1 VTDELGEV
9 RRDDDGLVVQLA
21 RRYDATREEVWAAF
35 TEPPS
40 IARWL
45 FADAVLEPG
54 VGGRAEFRWSEN
66 QASVGHVLAWEPP
79 ALLELTWNEQDRQSV
94 VRVEISADGRGT
106 LLVLEHRQVP
116 ADSAIGLGAGWHAHL
131 VALRDVLDGR
141 DAIEDRWQ
149 PLFDSLR
156 PRYAELVDACS

>member
-1 VTDELGEV
+1 VTDDLGEV
-9 RRDDDGLVVQLA
+9 RRDGDGFAVQIA

-45 FADAVLEPG
+45 FADAVLEPR

-66 QASVGHVLAWEPP
+66 EAAVGYVLAWEPP
-79 ALLELTWNEQDRQSV
+79 ALLELTWGEHDRQSV
-94 VRVEISADGRGT
+94 VRVEISPDGRGT
-106 LLVLEHRQVP
+106 LLVLEHRHVG
-116 ADSAIGLGAGWHAHL
+116 ADGATGLAAGWHAHL

-141 DAIEDRWQ
+141 DAIEDRWR
-149 PLFDSLR
+149 PLFESLR
-156 PRYAELVDACS
+156 PQYAELVGSL